1 MRKLLTWAILP
12 IFFFC
17 IFFAGL
23 APDKRTVSAQAI
35 PAQGGYACI
44 LSDSAYF
51 YSSPDERR
59 GIFLLPKTYYIKLLS
74 YGENYCKIEY
84 LTDDSRARKLV
95 GYAKTQDLTFVD
107 YTPLRPYLYYVF
119 DVKYRIEDSE
129 IIDDSFLT
137 EITVTCVYYG
147 DYKIGSECY
156 CYVLRGEEFGYIPK
170 PSSLVYEENSEYA
183 DYVSSLTSDSSSS
196 APVGEPSG
204 FSPSPVQIAIL
215 VALCLLVP
223 VLAALILK
231 PPRRPPYELDD

>member
-1 MRKLLTWAILP
+1 MKKLLTWAILP
-12 IFFFC
+12 ILFLS

-23 APDKRTVSAQAI
+23 LPAKRYASADFPSAPN
-35 PAQGGYACI
+35 GYACI
-44 LSDSAYF
+44 LTDSAYF

-59 GIFLLPKTYYIKLLS
+59 GIFLLPKTYYVKLLS
-74 YGENYCKIEY
+74 YGETYCKIEY

-107 YTPLRPYLYYVF
+107 YTPVRPYLYYVF
-119 DVKYRIEDSE
+119 DVKYRIDDSQNF
-129 IIDDSFLT
+129 DDSFLT

-156 CYVLRGEEFGYIPK
+156 CYVLREDEFGYIPK
-170 PSSLVYEENSEYA
+170 PATLSYEENPEYA
-183 DYVSSLTSDSSSS
+183 DYLNSLLPDSSSPPSS
-196 APVGEPSG
+196 AEPNG
-204 FSPSPVQIAIL
+204 FAPSPVQIAML

-231 PPRRPPYELDD
+231 PPRRPPYETEE